1 MEVYS
6 SIHSQPC
13 LHANEPDTNSFSAF
27 MHTLIKVCFE
37 SNVGSSTNLSVLEV
51 EEENRIE
58 QFLKR
63 NIPFSIQIF
72 KFAYAPWTLSSVKR
86 EVLQTE
92 WSFQKVRHKNCSGL
106 YPNEVLETLR
116 PIGELRELVYPD
128 QVSNSV
134 SVRFTTPGESDFLNF
149 ASSPS
154 IAKHHI
160 QFPYNF
166 CVELTI
172 SCENNVEID
181 KSLTVQKSLIPEVSS
196 TVPSEN
202 FLCRSPKFSL
212 PIDLNFSG
220 YRNEDFES
228 PLSPLSPDYS
238 VHSVDI
244 PYNFRSLTFSEP
256 ISLKRKDTPSSFH
269 SENFAKRLRL
279 HAEQDQVPT
288 PTPNRARSL
297 SLPFPG
303 SPIPTARN
311 KFNFQR
317 SLSLTDPNKTHCLL
331 GSFEESIINGRLQP
345 LGMLNGFKIEL
356 AASGSFCPK
365 HSTLDLSTAFFT
377 SSTKESGPS
386 QYFGQAELSGLGKRG
401 YHIPKKGTIQ
411 VTLFNPNGTVIKIF
425 FIRFDMSDMPVRT
438 QTFLRE
444 RTVAIDKF
452 GNSYLQ
458 YLIHLSFVCTK
469 SNKLYLHNNIRLTF
483 TPSGTDLETKITSE
497 IEQPNNPKYSLISQQ
512 DKISSK

>member
-1 MEVYS
+1 MELCS
-6 SIHSQPC
+6 GSRAQSC
-13 LHANEPDTNSFSAF
+13 LHATEPDTDTFSAF

-37 SNVGSSTNLSVLEV
+37 SNVGSSSNLSLLEV

-63 NIPFSIQIF
+63 NIPFSIQIYEF
-72 KFAYAPWTLSSVKR
+72 VYAPWTLSSVQG
-86 EVLQTE
+86 EVLKKE
-92 WSFQKVRHKNCSGL
+92 WSFQKVRHKSCSGL

-116 PIGELRELVYPD
+116 PIGQHRELVFPD
-128 QVSNSV
+128 QISNNVSI
-134 SVRFTTPGESDFLNF
+134 RFTTPGESEFLNF
-149 ASSPS
+149 TSPPRVV
-154 IAKHHI
+154 KHHI
-160 QFPYNF
+160 QFPYSF
-166 CVELTI
+166 CVDLTI
-172 SCENNVEID
+172 SDEPSVEID
-181 KSLTVQKSLIPEVSS
+181 KSLAVPKSTPEVSS
-196 TVPSEN
+196 ILQSEN

-220 YRNEDFES
+220 CRHEEFES
-228 PLSPLSPDYS
+228 PLSPISPDYS

-256 ISLKRKDTPSSFH
+256 ISLKRKDTPSTFH
-269 SENFAKRLRL
+269 SGNFSKRLRL
-279 HAEQDQVPT
+279 HSEQEQVPT

-311 KFNFQR
+311 KFNFHR
-317 SLSLTDPNKTHCLL
+317 SLSFTDPSKTHCLL
-331 GSFEESIINGRLQP
+331 GSFEESMINGRIEP
-345 LGMLNGFKIEL
+345 LGMLSGFKIEI

-377 SSTKESGPS
+377 SGAKESGPS
-386 QYFGQAELSGLGKRG
+386 QYFGQADLSGLGKRG

-411 VTLFNPNGTVIKIF
+411 VTIFNPNETVIKIF

-458 YLIHLSFVCTK
+458 YLIHLSFICTK
-469 SNKLYLHNNIRLTF
+469 SDKLYMHNSIRLVF
-483 TPSGTDLETKITSE
+483 TSSGTDLETKITSE

-512 DKISSK
+512 DKFPPK